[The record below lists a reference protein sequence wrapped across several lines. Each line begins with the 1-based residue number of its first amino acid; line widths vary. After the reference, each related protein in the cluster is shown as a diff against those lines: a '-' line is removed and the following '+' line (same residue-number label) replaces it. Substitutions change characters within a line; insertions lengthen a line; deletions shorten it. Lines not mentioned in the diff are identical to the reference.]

1 MTGACTSWEREHRA
15 NLRAS
20 GGGLLGSNTFT
31 CEPTHWELPNTGPKG
46 SSIPQWN
53 RGRIF
58 RHSRVR
64 SGALPRRPL
73 QFSHFWCAALQFS
86 KRPVLVA
93 SSTMSV
99 RSRSW
104 IMEPQAIV
112 TGNHPLVAKLR
123 ALLQNESIVQR
134 GAFYMGA
141 RGLSQEFPPRRL
153 SPAQGCHIGR
163 RPRRR
168 CRPPAGAACARA
180 PWHLRS

>member
-1 MTGACTSWEREHRA
+1 
-15 NLRAS
+15 
-20 GGGLLGSNTFT
+20 
-31 CEPTHWELPNTGPKG
+31 
-46 SSIPQWN
+46 
-53 RGRIF
+53 
-58 RHSRVR
+58 
-64 SGALPRRPL
+64 
-73 QFSHFWCAALQFS
+73 
-86 KRPVLVA
+86 
-93 SSTMSV
+93 
-99 RSRSW
+99 
-104 IMEPQAIV
+104 MEPQAVV
-112 TGNHPLVAKLR
+112 TGNHPLVSKLR